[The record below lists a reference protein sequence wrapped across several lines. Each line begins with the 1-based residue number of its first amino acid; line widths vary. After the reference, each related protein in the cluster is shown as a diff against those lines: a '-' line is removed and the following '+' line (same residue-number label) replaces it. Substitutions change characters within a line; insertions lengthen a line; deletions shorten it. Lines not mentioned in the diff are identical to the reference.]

1 MEPYIIIFIINLL
14 LSYIANRC
22 YDKNQKAMS
31 ILCLMILIA
40 TNVVFSGFRD
50 FGIGRDTNIYIDRFF
65 SSAQSL
71 KGIKDFMAFEEDKG
85 YLVLAYIS
93 TLFSNESQSLLV
105 VTSLFIQALLYM
117 AIWQYKKTN
126 NISIFITTGIFCIM
140 YYCHTLNLMRQFCAI
155 VLLAYAFSLY
165 IQGKREAY
173 IVLQILA
180 YFFHSSSVLFVFVP
194 ALWEMSKIEN
204 NKKKY
209 IYYVIFTIALF
220 VFISGYYYFLS
231 LFGNIGII
239 SDVYSDRY
247 NASGDFIAEGS
258 QTRLGIQRLV
268 RYCYPVA
275 FAFYAIYKKVMDN
288 KQLYFVLALTT
299 ASSLL
304 QSLSLQ
310 VLFMD
315 RLAFYFGFVAF
326 IFTAKIFMSRRLST
340 AIKAI
345 VIFLYVWDWYNLYI
359 LGGGGDIIPYKSKIL
374 SIM

>member
-14 LSYIANRC
+14 LSYIANK
-22 YDKNQKAMS
+22 YYNKNQKGIS
-31 ILCLMILIA
+31 ILCLILLIA

-50 FGIGRDTNIYIDRFF
+50 FGVGRDTNIYIDRFF

-71 KGIKDFMAFEEDKG
+71 RSLKDFVMFDEDKG
-85 YLVLAYIS
+85 YLVLSYIS
-93 TLFSNESQSLLV
+93 SLFSDESQSLLV
-105 VTSLFIQALLYM
+105 VTSLFIQITFYL
-117 AIWQYKKTN
+117 AIWQYKKVIQV
-126 NISIFITTGIFCIM
+126 NIFLATAIFCIM
-140 YYCHTLNLMRQFCAI
+140 FYCHTLNLMRQFCAI
-155 VLLAYAFSLY
+155 ALLAYAFSLY
-165 IQGKREAY
+165 IQGKRKAY
-173 IVLQILA
+173 IFMQIMA
-180 YFFHSSSVLFVFVP
+180 YFFHSSSLLFIFVP
-194 ALWEMSKIEN
+194 ILWEMSKIES

-209 IYYVIFTIALF
+209 TYYVVITVALF
-220 VFISGYYYFLS
+220 IFISGYYYFLA

-258 QTRLGIQRLV
+258 QAKLGIQRLI
-268 RYCYPVA
+268 RYIYPVA
-275 FAFYAIYKKVMDN
+275 FAFYALYKKAIDN
-288 KQLYFVLALTT
+288 KQLFFILALTT

-315 RLAFYFGFVAF
+315 RLAFYFGFIAF
-326 IFTAKIFMSRRLST
+326 IFTIKLFMSHRISLI
-340 AIKAI
+340 IKGI

-374 SIM
+374 GIM